1 MEAEMREREQ
11 ARVLGR
17 EQEQA
22 QRVLVELFVPALL
35 IISLP

>member
-1 MEAEMREREQ
+1 MQGREQ

-17 EQEQA
+17 GQA
-22 QRVLVELFVPALL
+22 QQVLVELFVPALL